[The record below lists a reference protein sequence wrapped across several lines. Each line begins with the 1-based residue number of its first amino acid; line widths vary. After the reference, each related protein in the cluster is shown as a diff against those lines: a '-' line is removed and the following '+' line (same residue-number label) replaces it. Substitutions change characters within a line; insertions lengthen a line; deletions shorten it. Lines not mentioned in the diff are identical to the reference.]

1 MLARLE
7 LLPGKV
13 RVEVTADCEGNFM
26 LPDRAAA
33 CEAMGR
39 LFAVGREGEGARVR
53 WDALAPLRFEERT
66 KLDETAPLPPD
77 PTWAGREHDLVTGVW
92 EWVPAAGERFQL
104 AVPKG
109 EPVDT
114 LMWRVE
120 AGAAE
125 GAPVKWKMLISG
137 DETDWMG
144 PVVEAAGMK
153 WGGWVL
159 GGVLVLGLMWGVMRG
174 VRVLGGRFGGRSIGR
189 R

>member
-1 MLARLE
+1 MAPLLASGHGVEFLLARLE
-7 LLPGKV
+7 LQPGKV

-33 CEAMGR
+33 FEAMGR
-39 LFAVGREGEGARVR
+39 LFEVGREGEGTRVR

-77 PTWAGREHDLVTGVW
+77 PTWAGREHALVTGVW

-120 AGAAE
+120 ARAAE
-125 GAPVKWKMLISG
+125 GVPVKWKMLISG
-137 DETDWMG
+137 DETEWMG
-144 PVVEAAGMK
+144 PVVEAVS
-153 WGGWVL
+153 WWWWVA
-159 GGVLVLGLMWGVMRG
+159 GVLAVGLVWGMRRG
-174 VRVLGGRFGGRSIGR
+174 VRV
-189 R
+189 